1 MDLIQIKTYL
11 TSSDS
16 QERMKAIR
24 ELRNYDSEVAV
35 PLLIDTK
42 DDQEFLV
49 RSFVAMGLGRKQNA
63 DSFATLLEMMK
74 FDRDPNVRAEAA
86 NSLSF
91 FGTIAAPHLALM
103 FAQDNH
109 WLVRRS
115 ILAALAELKCLEELF
130 EVCITGIEGEDQSV
144 KESSINCLSLFAG
157 TSKQDLALEKLLVL
171 MNDDWWRTRFQVA
184 KSLGKFDSEQG
195 QKALETM
202 KDDRDHRVIG
212 AVLESLL

>member
-1 MDLIQIKTYL
+1 MDLTQIKTYL
-11 TSSDS
+11 TSSNS
-16 QERMKAIR
+16 QERMKAMTA
-24 ELRNYDSEVAV
+24 LRDYDAEVAV
-35 PLLIDTK
+35 PLLINNK
-42 DDQEFLV
+42 NDQEFLV
-49 RSFVAMGLGRKQNA
+49 RSFVAMGLGKKQNA

-91 FGTIAAPHLALM
+91 FGAVAAPHLALM
-103 FAQDNH
+103 FERDDH

-130 EVCITGIEGEDQSV
+130 EVCLIGIAEEDQSV
-144 KESSINCLSLFAG
+144 KESSINCLSIFAG
-157 TSKQDLALEKLLVL
+157 TSKQDLAIEKLLAL

-184 KSLGKFDSEQG
+184 KSLGKFES
-195 QKALETM
+195 QKAQQALEIM
-202 KDDRDHRVIG
+202 KEDQDYRVVG